1 MEIDNAKKIEEK
13 NKKNK
18 AGKSEYV
25 KDGCT
30 VSYSV
35 WGKELVFHL
44 VERDRHETEPYN
56 LKSKLTVWEKDREIW
71 FTVYAEGG
79 SVH

>member
-1 MEIDNAKKIEEK
+1 MRRKQKKRT
-13 NKKNK
+13 KKNK

-35 WGKELVFHL
+35 WGKELVFDL

-56 LKSKLTVWEKDREIW
+56 LKSKLTVWEKDRDM
-71 FTVYAEGG
+71 VYAEGG